1 MPGEQFGGQ
10 IGRTYHEST
19 PWWPEPAQVSPRHY
33 DLVTRPLLIQ
43 LLASRLADRHR
54 IDLAKEPGRA
64 RAVVGEDVWRWV
76 DPGRPPD
83 RSSQPP
89 GVDRR
94 TVTAIVER
102 LERL

>member
-1 MPGEQFGGQ
+1 VPVEHAPYASFRQVAEQL
-10 IGRTYHEST
+10 S
-19 PWWPEPAQVSPRHY
+19 WAQVSPRHY

-54 IDLAKEPGRA
+54 IDLAKEPARA